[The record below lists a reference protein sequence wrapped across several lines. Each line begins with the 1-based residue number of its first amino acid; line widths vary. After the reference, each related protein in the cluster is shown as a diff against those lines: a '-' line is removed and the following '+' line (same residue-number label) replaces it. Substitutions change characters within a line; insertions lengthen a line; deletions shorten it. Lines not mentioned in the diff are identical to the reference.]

1 MASFGLGGRERAERG
16 GDARDLER
24 AAGGVEQRD
33 GEHQERR
40 RHAGEHQVLEAG
52 LERHRQLA
60 QVGGHHEQTDRE
72 QLEPEEQRGQVA
84 ARHQRDRAQRGE
96 QERGVE
102 LFALLGVAR
111 EVAVREPH
119 HADRA
124 EQHEA
129 GEVDGEAVDHE
140 QRKSGRRGRAA
151 RPAESQRGERERGG
165 GGAGDGAV
173 KARRRG
179 EEQRH
184 HRSAADH
191 QPGQERLERIRRHG
205 AAPAPAI
212 RVPTDG
218 SASTVHCAASRNGCG

>member
-1 MASFGLGGRERAERG
+1 MASFGLGGRERAEG
-16 GDARDLER
+16 GRDARDLER

-40 RHAGEHQVLEAG
+40 RHAGEHQVLEPG
-52 LERHRQLA
+52 LERHLQLA

-84 ARHQRDRAQRGE
+84 ARHQRDGAQRGE

-119 HADRA
+119 HTDRA
-124 EQHEA
+124 QQHQA
-129 GEVDGEAVDHE
+129 SEVDGEPVDHE
-140 QRKSGRRGRAA
+140 QRKSSRRRRAA
-151 RPAESQRGERERGG
+151 RPAESQRGERERDG

-205 AAPAPAI
+205 APPVPAI
-212 RVPTDG
+212 SVPTDG